1 MCTLMIGN
9 TPRLVAWT
17 DGAST
22 PATKKRRQRSKAKKD
37 TAVAAPLPP
46 TPAPKAQVAEKKEE
60 RFSPQFGGERE
71 PIGFDNRSDDYEGG
85 TRYKCSKFNRGR
97 KAHDHIEH
105 IRRSKFDVKRS
116 II

>member
-1 MCTLMIGN
+1 MIGN

-17 DGAST
+17 DGTSA
-22 PATKKRRQRSKAKKD
+22 PATKKRRQRSKAKKN
-37 TAVAAPLPP
+37 TAVAAPLPT
-46 TPAPKAQVAEKKEE
+46 TPAPKAQVVEKKVE

-71 PIGFDNRSDDYEGG
+71 SMCFDDYKHRHKG

-105 IRRSKFDVKRS
+105 IRRSKFDIKRS
-116 II
+116 TV